1 MNCLL
6 LKSPGPSGKPVVTI
20 TASAAASVTA
30 AAKAAMNNTF
40 KDNEQINDA
49 VSKVLGGYDW
59 TLVPVPAKYVFLSF
73 DFDNLIIILKY
84 FILSRVNR
92 VLMSKIRSVTFQNS

>member
-1 MNCLL
+1 MNCSLV
-6 LKSPGPSGKPVVTI
+6 KSPGPSGKPVVTI

-30 AAKAAMNNTF
+30 AAKAAMSNAL

-59 TLVPVPAKYVFLSF
+59 TLVPVPAKYVCFFVFYNL
-73 DFDNLIIILKY
+73 DNLIIISY
-84 FILSRVNR
+84 IMPS
-92 VLMSKIRSVTFQNS
+92 